1 MCPKVA
7 SQDECLKLLY
17 FQDKFTCTGKDK
29 LKFTQIAEGTN
40 STNCIATC
48 CNTCVLVDNFF
59 YHQGSGDVGSTDG
72 SGVVMMFEQH
82 TPTGIES
89 EPAIRWWVKD
99 LPEEKLAAMPP
110 LPGIRESARARA
122 PSAWL
127 SPSLSRSHPTARGAR
142 GCQAE
147 RELTHVSRRWV
158 WQTWP
163 QQVT

>member
-29 LKFTQIAEGTN
+29 LKFTQIAEGTT

-110 LPGIRESARARA
+110 LPGFRESARARA
-122 PSAWL
+122 CACSSLPLCLAPIPRRAARAGAKL
-127 SPSLSRSHPTARGAR
+127 SGS
-142 GCQAE
+142 
-147 RELTHVSRRWV
+147 
-158 WQTWP
+158 
-163 QQVT
+163 